1 MEGTGEI
8 ISDLEDGT
16 VEIILSEQLRENRME
31 KKKERREGES
41 EGVDKSTC

>member
-1 MEGTGEI
+1 MSYICLKYPTDPYIAGAYIYEKK
-8 ISDLEDGT
+8 
-16 VEIILSEQLRENRME
+16 

>member
-1 MEGTGEI
+1 MSYICLKYPTGSYIAGAYIYE
-8 ISDLEDGT
+8 
-16 VEIILSEQLRENRME
+16 E